1 MDSRKERERLNADL
15 RAVLR
20 AARDQ
25 AGLTQEQLAK
35 RLGWKKRT
43 VVSLE
48 HGTKAIHA
56 VDIVMIG
63 RACGIQNSETLFRRW
78 LRWGERN

>member
-25 AGLTQEQLAK
+25 AGLTQADLAK

-48 HGTKAIHA
+48 QGTKAIHA
-56 VDIVMIG
+56 VDVVLIG
-63 RACGIQNSETLFRRW
+63 RACGVQNAETLFRRW
-78 LRWGERN
+78 LRW